1 MHEKLSQA
9 VKLYDSLL
17 TQQLTRPTWRSNS
30 HQTEP
35 NRHNTVDGSYQQW
48 SQASS
53 GGPSQMPMTQAQNN
67 WSQTAAS
74 AYPQQP
80 MTYPVQYAQPL
91 PADQVYHPAQQVASQ
106 QTGSPVSTSYQP
118 THQHPYTTPSLPA
131 QYAPAQIQSPPPSI
145 QQNTPYMP
153 QQNIA
158 YQTSA
163 APVSVPSPP
172 APSQAQAQPIPPPPN
187 SQFAPP
193 SVPQIL
199 SPPLA
204 QYQQSASVASPPPQ
218 PILSRQNTLSY
229 SSTAIGYGTPVSP
242 PQEFQYR
249 RDRNHNQ

>member
-53 GGPSQMPMTQAQNN
+53 GGPSQMPQTQAQNN

-80 MTYPVQYAQPL
+80 MTYPAQYAQPL

-106 QTGSPVSTSYQP
+106 QTGSSVNTSYQP
-118 THQHPYTTPSLPA
+118 THQQLYTTPSLQHNMLPRKFNRR
-131 QYAPAQIQSPPPSI
+131 PLPSSRI
-145 QQNTPYMP
+145 RR
-153 QQNIA
+153 IC
-158 YQTSA
+158 A
-163 APVSVPSPP
+163 AEHSL
-172 APSQAQAQPIPPPPN
+172 PN
-187 SQFAPP
+187 F
-193 SVPQIL
+193 
-199 SPPLA
+199 
-204 QYQQSASVASPPPQ
+204 
-218 PILSRQNTLSY
+218 SRPGFS
-229 SSTAIGYGTPVSP
+229 PVSP
-242 PQEFQYR
+242 CPFPGTSST
-249 RDRNHNQ
+249 HTSSP